1 MQTYSGEIYVNL
13 KDLAV
18 LKNVV
23 NLTSR
28 DFNGLGRNL
37 VTINENRKS
46 DVKMTIT
53 TTYKKLKSVYFLS
66 GVQVEYSYK
75 EEGKRGERDDGVYHY
90 PCKQDFSY
98 SY

>member
-1 MQTYSGEIYVNL
+1 
-13 KDLAV
+13 
-18 LKNVV
+18 
-23 NLTSR
+23 
-28 DFNGLGRNL
+28 
-37 VTINENRKS
+37 
-46 DVKMTIT
+46 MTIT